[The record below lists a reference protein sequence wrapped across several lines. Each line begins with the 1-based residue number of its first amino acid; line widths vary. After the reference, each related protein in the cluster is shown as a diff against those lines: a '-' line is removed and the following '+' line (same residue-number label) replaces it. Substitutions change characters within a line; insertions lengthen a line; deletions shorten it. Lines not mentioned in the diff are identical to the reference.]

1 MNKSDYV
8 CGRKPCYMLAGPNII
23 VFADNTMVRD
33 IIWPLHKHQ
42 RSAAGDQA
50 QCAGVYRVCA
60 QVCCRWYVCWH
71 ARFSTWELRGVHVRH
86 IWLLRCAV
94 MCAFVCVCVHVCEHR
109 CLSGFKY
116 KAAAED
122 LSSNK
127 SFLVMW
133 HCRKVI
139 CLAVLLDSALV
150 CPIPCKHAVGILICL
165 EIY

>member
-1 MNKSDYV
+1 MNKSDYAS
-8 CGRKPCYMLAGPNII
+8 GRKSCYMLVGPNII
-23 VFADNTMVRD
+23 VFADNTTARD
-33 IIWPLHKHQ
+33 IMWPLHKHQ

-50 QCAGVYRVCA
+50 QCAGVYRACA
-60 QVCCRWYVCWH
+60 QVCCCWYVCWH
-71 ARFSTWELRGVHVRH
+71 ACSSTWELRGVHVRH
-86 IWLLRCAV
+86 ICTLRC
-94 MCAFVCVCVHVCEHR
+94 VCVCARVREYR

-122 LSSNK
+122 LGSNK